1 MVFFVCEGCNESLKK
16 NQVDKHAS
24 RCHNCY
30 AVTCVDCNVTFYG
43 DDFRAHTSCISEAEK
58 YDTMGRVR
66 SMSLDQV
73 EPISTENSRLTAS
86 LLRESW
92 G

>member
-43 DDFRAHTSCISEAEK
+43 DDFRAHTSCI
-58 YDTMGRVR
+58 V
-66 SMSLDQV
+66 
-73 EPISTENSRLTAS
+73 
-86 LLRESW
+86 
-92 G
+92 